1 MASIVVTGD
10 TSGAITIAAPA
21 VAGTNTITLPSNTGT
36 VITTASSGQSIPKAA
51 LPTGSVLQVVYAQT
65 TTRTVG
71 TSTSYV
77 DISGLTA
84 SITPSSSSSKIL
96 VLINYSLGTA
106 STTGAESPCSVNLI
120 RGSTQVYEITRAI
133 DLRAS
138 TSGVGESNVYFSGG
152 FTYLDSPATTSST
165 TYKCQVKQNAS
176 FGRSYDVSSG
186 SSPSSITLLE
196 IAA

>member
-1 MASIVVTGD
+1 MSIVMVGS
-10 TSGAITIAAPA
+10 TSGSITLQEPA
-21 VAGTNTITLPSNTGT
+21 VAGTTVLTLPAVTGNVLT
-36 VITTASSGQSIPKAA
+36 DTSPKA
-51 LPTGSVLQVVYAQT
+51 GNVLQVVYAQT

-96 VLINYSLGTA
+96 VLINYSLGTG

>member
-1 MASIVVTGD
+1 MGGIMSIILQGS
-10 TSGAITIAAPA
+10 TSGSVTLQEPA
-21 VAGTNTITLPSNTGT
+21 VAGTTVLTLPAVSGT
-36 VITTASSGQSIPKAA
+36 VLTTTSPKA
-51 LPTGSVLQVVYAQT
+51 GNVIQVVYAQT

-71 TSTSYV
+71 SSTSYV

-96 VLINYSLGTA
+96 VLVNGSFGSA
-106 STTGAESPCSVNLI
+106 SSTGAESPCSVNLV
-120 RGSTQVYEITRAI
+120 RGSTQVYELTRAM
-133 DLRAS
+133 DLRAGTAS
-138 TSGVGESNVYFSGG
+138 GESNFYFNGG

-176 FGRSYDVSSG
+176 FGRSYDISAG

>member
-1 MASIVVTGD
+1 MSIVLVGS
-10 TSGAITIAAPA
+10 TSGSVTLQEPA
-21 VAGTNTITLPSNTGT
+21 VAGSTVLTLPAVSGT
-36 VITTASSGQSIPKAA
+36 VLTTTSPKA
-51 LPTGSVLQVVYAQT
+51 GNVLQVVYAQT

-106 STTGAESPCSVNLI
+106 SSSGSESPCSVNLV

-133 DLRAS
+133 DLRAATLS
-138 TSGVGESNVYFSGG
+138 SESNMYFSGG

-165 TYKCQVKQNAS
+165 TYKCQVKQNAA
-176 FGRSYDVSSG
+176 FGRSYDVSAG

>member
-1 MASIVVTGD
+1 MTTIIDGTAGITFPNSTIQAS
-10 TSGAITIAAPA
+10 
-21 VAGTNTITLPSNTGT
+21 AG
-36 VITTASSGQSIPKAA
+36 Q
-51 LPTGSVLQVVYAQT
+51 VLQVVFAST

-84 SITPSSSSSKIL
+84 SITPKFSTSKIL
-96 VLINYSLGTA
+96 VLINCSYGSA
-106 STTGAESPCSVNLI
+106 SSTGAESPCSVNLV
-120 RGSTQVYEITRAI
+120 RGSTQVYELTRAM
-133 DLRAS
+133 DLRAATAS
-138 TSGVGESNVYFSGG
+138 GESNFYFNGG

-176 FGRSYDVSSG
+176 FGRSYDISAG

-196 IAA
+196 IAG